1 MAQDMH
7 RLPGVPSDQR
17 KPNVCTAKQE
27 APVVLSGSNL
37 QRRSSPPRS
46 ERRNPCSIR
55 HRDQSTVATADTGL
69 DYDPYRVVAVQP
81 DPRPLR
87 PSGSM

>member
-17 KPNVCTAKQE
+17 KPTVCKAEQD
-27 APVVLSGSNL
+27 APVVLSGDNS

-46 ERRNPCSIR
+46 ERRDPCSLR
-55 HRDQSTVATADTGL
+55 HRHRSKVAAANIGL
-69 DYDPYRVVAVQP
+69 DRHPYRVVAVQR
-81 DPRPLR
+81 DPKPLR
-87 PSGSM
+87 PSESM